1 MPGPAID
8 NFNRPVGFK
17 QVPPV
22 VGIFPRP
29 AAAEHVAL
37 AVVHFAGK
45 AVGVAALAVEIEIA
59 VGITIDDLIIAAQR
73 PVGIY
78 CLVCEPK
85 LNAAVAVMMK
95 YTLLDDIIISFQLNP
110 IVAGVAYFEPFKV
123 PVISR

>member
-1 MPGPAID
+1 
-8 NFNRPVGFK
+8 
-17 QVPPV
+17 
-22 VGIFPRP
+22 
-29 AAAEHVAL
+29 
-37 AVVHFAGK
+37 VHFAGK

-78 CLVCEPK
+78 CLVREPK

-95 YTLLDDIIISFQLNP
+95 YAKFDDIIVSFQLDP
-110 IVAGVAYFEPFKV
+110 IITSVAYFQAFEV